1 MTVLADRAAVETY
14 VGLKLHAVAE
24 ALGQVENNV
33 AIFPAG
39 LPAPLA
45 RALSFAKG
53 TAPGLLIVPDP
64 PTAADHLKALAA
76 LRWQKSQTFNFDG
89 VDAAL
94 ADSAL
99 AAVTGFVVAAQ
110 IVPPEGATVWKLAQN
125 EFRLWTFE
133 QVVAYGIAIRSHI
146 QACFDREETLT
157 ALIVAADEPWAVDI
171 TSGWPT

>member
-1 MTVLADRAAVETY
+1 D
-14 VGLKLHAVAE
+14 E
-24 ALGQVENNV
+24 AM
-33 AIFPAG
+33 FPAG

-53 TAPGLLIVPDP
+53 TAPVLLVAPES
-64 PTAADHLKALAA
+64 PTVEGRLATLAA
-76 LRWQKSQTFNFDG
+76 LRWQRSQTFAFDG
-89 VDAAL
+89 VAAAP

-110 IVPPEGATVWKLAQN
+110 IAPPEGATVWKLGQN

-133 QVVAYGIAIRSHI
+133 QVVAYGIAIRTHI

-157 ALIVAADEPWAVDI
+157 ALIVAAEDPASVDV
-171 TSGWPT
+171 TTGWPT

>member
-1 MTVLADRAAVETY
+1 MQSRSEVEALVGARLAEVAEVLALVE
-14 VGLKLHAVAE
+14 LDE
-24 ALGQVENNV
+24 

-53 TAPGLLIVPDP
+53 TAPVLLAEREG
-64 PTAADHLKALAA
+64 PTIERSLAALAS
-76 LRWQKSQTFNFDG
+76 LRWQKSQAFTYDG
-89 VDAAL
+89 VANAP

-110 IVPPEGATVWKLAQN
+110 IAPPEGATVWKLGQN

-133 QVVAYGIAIRSHI
+133 QVVAYGIAIRTHI
-146 QACFDREETLT
+146 QACFDREEALT
-157 ALIVAADEPWAVDI
+157 ALIVAAEEPGSVDI
-171 TSGWPT
+171 ASGWPA